1 MVAVAWYMGVTKQN
15 VYTPITTASSVP
27 VTVCEDALGSSP
39 DVYLT
44 DGAARVLCEKGGV
57 PQMTMH
63 EFGRG
68 KGVYMS
74 GFTVSPESTR
84 MLLET
89 LLYCCNLP
97 LGSAYISDSALVE
110 AAWYPADRVLVALNN
125 AEETVSAR
133 IHTPDGDVPVTLA
146 PLETR
151 MIKL

>member
-1 MVAVAWYMGVTKQN
+1 
-15 VYTPITTASSVP
+15 
-27 VTVCEDALGSSP
+27 
-39 DVYLT
+39 
-44 DGAARVLCEKGGV
+44 
-57 PQMTMH
+57 
-63 EFGRG
+63 
-68 KGVYMS
+68 
-74 GFTVSPESTR
+74 

-97 LGSAYISDSALVE
+97 RSSAYISDSALVE

>member
-1 MVAVAWYMGVTKQN
+1 M
-15 VYTPITTASSVP
+15 
-27 VTVCEDALGSSP
+27 TV
-39 DVYLT
+39 
-44 DGAARVLCEKGGV
+44 
-57 PQMTMH
+57 H

-74 GFTVSPESTR
+74 SFTVSPESTR

-97 LGSAYISDSALVE
+97 RSSAYISDSALVE

-125 AEETVSAR
+125 AEETVSAH
-133 IHTPDGDVPVTLA
+133 IHSPDGDVPVTLA